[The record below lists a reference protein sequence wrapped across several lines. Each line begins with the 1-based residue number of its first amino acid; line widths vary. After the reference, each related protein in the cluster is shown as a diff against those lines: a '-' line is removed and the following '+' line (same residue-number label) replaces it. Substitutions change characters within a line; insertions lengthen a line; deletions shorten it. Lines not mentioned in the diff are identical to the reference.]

1 MGIHNEDPKTSISKA
16 KNLDEISDFWDNHS
30 LADYWDETRE
40 VTFEVRAQRRRRI
53 TIDPDIY
60 SQLETKAHLK
70 GLSPETLVNLWLK
83 ERLEEKEAV

>member
-1 MGIHNEDPKTSISKA
+1 MNDHRIRKATRISKA
-16 KNLDEISDFWDNHS
+16 LNLDEISDFWDNHS

-40 VTFEVRAQRRRRI
+40 VIFEVRVQRRRRI